1 MSNVFTYTLYTM
13 ESYGCSNHV
22 LYYKLSEADDSIVMP
37 MPCFNA
43 GTFNYHLNSLV

>member
-1 MSNVFTYTLYTM
+1 MFNVFTYKLYAM
-13 ESYGCSNHV
+13 KSYGCSNHV

-43 GTFNYHLNSLV
+43 GTFNYQLDILV